1 VSVTTDG
8 GAEPAADELD
18 LAEIEATL
26 RADLE
31 KISAEIAELTKPPE
45 AGATIG
51 FGKRIGEGTTEAID
65 RFTSVGVA
73 NDLQAIRE
81 RTERALEKIGE
92 GTYGVCDSCGKQ
104 IPAGRLK
111 VAPASAL
118 CVECA
123 QAKP

>member
-1 VSVTTDG
+1 M
-8 GAEPAADELD
+8 ELK
-18 LAEIEATL
+18 ETEARL

-31 KISAEIAELTKPPE
+31 AISAEIGELTKPPE

-73 NDLQAIRE
+73 NDLQAIRV
-81 RTERALEKIGE
+81 RTERALEKIDE
-92 GTYGVCDSCGKQ
+92 GNYGTCDNCGNE
-104 IPAGRLK
+104 IPEGRLE

-123 QAKP
+123 QARR

>member
-1 VSVTTDG
+1 MVNDG
-8 GAEPAADELD
+8 AGAGTGGNELD
-18 LAEIEATL
+18 LEEIEATL

-31 KISAEIAELTKPPE
+31 KISAEIGELTKPPE
-45 AGATIG
+45 AGASIG

-73 NDLQAIRE
+73 NDLQAIRV

>member
-1 VSVTTDG
+1 MAGTESTP
-8 GAEPAADELD
+8 EELD
-18 LAEIEATL
+18 LDEIEARL

-31 KISAEIAELTKPPE
+31 KISAEIGELTKPPE
-45 AGATIG
+45 TGATIG

-73 NDLQAIRE
+73 NDLQAIRL

-92 GTYGVCDSCGKQ
+92 GTYGVCDNCGAQ

-111 VAPASAL
+111 AAPSSAL
-118 CVECA
+118 CVDCA
-123 QAKP
+123 RKLP

>member
-1 VSVTTDG
+1 M
-8 GAEPAADELD
+8 D
-18 LAEIEATL
+18 LEETEARL

-31 KISAEIAELTKPPE
+31 AISAEIGELTKPPE
-45 AGATIG
+45 AGASIG

-73 NDLQAIRE
+73 NDLQAIRV

-92 GTYGVCDSCGKQ
+92 GTYGTCDSCGKP
-104 IPAGRLK
+104 IPEGRLK
-111 VAPASAL
+111 AAPASAL

-123 QAKP
+123 QARR